1 MSQIFFTNWLLNKQF
16 MYYGLSYASNDEMN
30 PLNLVFPKVTKCNY
44 EIYGPSGSLQK
55 RDAVCVLSLNF
66 LNEKLFLV
74 IWFWFMFLAVM
85 SLLAFAYRIF
95 IVLSTKMRAYL
106 LISQTRCLDTG
117 KFVSLAKQ
125 LSYGEFFVL
134 YHIGN
139 NVNPM
144 IYRDLIFAIH
154 DSTLNKGKEKTAAE
168 V

>member
-1 MSQIFFTNWLLNKQF
+1 MSQIFFTNWLLNKKF
-16 MYYGLSYASNDEMN
+16 MEYGFLYVSNDQIS
-30 PLNLVFPKVTKCNY
+30 PLKLVFPKVTKCIY
-44 EIYGPSGSLQK
+44 EVFGPSGSVQK
-55 RDAVCVLSLNF
+55 RDALCVLSLNF

-106 LISQTRCLDTG
+106 LIAQTRCLDTS

-139 NVNPM
+139 NLNPV

-154 DSTLNKGKEKTAAE
+154 DNTLNKQKEKTVVE